1 MRQGET
7 RACDREGVI
16 TREII
21 QSALAAVAEEMFATM
36 RKTAMSSV
44 IYEVLDFGV
53 AVTDADGHLA
63 SSGAGIPSFVGMLD
77 PAVKAVIAKHGAA
90 GFQDGDIFIT
100 NDPFGGGVSHL
111 NDVAL
116 VMPVFFAGA
125 VVAWT
130 ANKGHW
136 MDIGGMAPGGNS
148 PDAKELHQEGLVLPE
163 VRVFAGH
170 EPLPGIL
177 DIIAANSRLP
187 DQALGDFW
195 AGVSALRMGA
205 RCIVQL
211 CRRYGADSFLSAVRD
226 YLDLGERQV
235 RRAVRRLP
243 QGRFTATDLWDD
255 GRPLQVAI
263 EVAGDV
269 FTVDLRGNPPQDSG
283 SLNASY
289 QATVVSAQAMFK
301 SLVCP
306 QGVANAG
313 TFRPLRVV
321 CDPGS
326 LFAARRPAAV
336 GFYYENKI
344 RVSDLMWKALAPVL
358 PECPGVGHFCSVC
371 ATMIGF
377 TDAEG
382 RLQSFIEPEVGG
394 WGATTERDGQNAQFS
409 SSHGHT
415 YNCPVEVNEARNGV
429 HVECYALNPEPGG
442 AGCQRGGRG
451 IDLRYR
457 LMHTSGWVTAAY
469 ARSRTPPWALAG
481 GSPGTVNRLSIIRRS
496 GEVENRLSASALPIQ
511 KGDVVRIR
519 TGAGGGYG
527 EPKRRPQAKVLRDLR
542 DGYISA
548 QEALDIYGADR
559 DAVQATVR
567 RYHSSLATR
576 TERWI

>member
-1 MRQGET
+1 
-7 RACDREGVI
+7 
-16 TREII
+16 
-21 QSALAAVAEEMFATM
+21 M

-53 AVTDADGHLA
+53 AVTDADGQLA

-116 VMPVFFAGA
+116 VMPVFFNGEI
-125 VVAWT
+125 VAWT

-136 MDIGGMAPGGNS
+136 MDLGGMAPGGNS
-148 PDAKELHQEGLVLPE
+148 PRAEELYQEGLLFPE
-163 VRVFAGH
+163 IRVFEGH
-170 EPLPGIL
+170 RPLPSVL

-205 RCIVQL
+205 RRIVQI
-211 CRRYGADSFLSAVRD
+211 CSRYGADSFLSAVRD

-243 QGRFTATDLWDD
+243 QGRFAATDSLDD
-255 GRPLQVAI
+255 GRPLQIAV
-263 EVAGDV
+263 EVDGGA
-269 FTVDLRGNPPQDSG
+269 FTVDLRGNPPQDPG
-283 SLNASY
+283 PFNASY
-289 QATVVSAQAMFK
+289 QATLVSAQAMFK

-306 QGVANAG
+306 EGVANAG
-313 TFRPLRVV
+313 TFRPLTLV

-326 LFAARRPAAV
+326 LFAAQRPAAV

-358 PECPGVGHFCSVC
+358 PEFPGVGHFCSVC

-377 TDAEG
+377 TDAEEG
-382 RLQSFIEPEVGG
+382 LCSFIEPEVGG
-394 WGATTERDGQNAQFS
+394 WGATAERDGQNAQFS

-429 HVECYALNPEPGG
+429 HVECYALNPESGG
-442 AGCQRGGRG
+442 AGRHRGGKG
-451 IDLRYR
+451 IELRYR
-457 LMHTSGWVTAAY
+457 LTHPSGWVTAAY
-469 ARSRTPPWALAG
+469 ARSQVPPWALAG
-481 GSPGTVNRLSIIRRS
+481 GQAGTVNRLSIIRRS
-496 GEVENRLSASALPIQ
+496 GEVENCLSASALPLDR
-511 KGDVVRIR
+511 GDVVRIR

-527 EPKRRPQAKVLRDLR
+527 DPKRRPQAEVLRDVR

-548 QEALDIYGADR
+548 EEALNTYGADL
-559 DAVQATVR
+559 DAVRATVN
-567 RYHSSLATR
+567 RYHSSAQA
-576 TERWI
+576 E

>member
-1 MRQGET
+1 MGQGEA
-7 RACDREGVI
+7 RVAGQEEVI

-53 AVTDADGHLA
+53 AVTDADGQLA

-77 PAVKAVIAKHGAA
+77 PAVKAVLAKHGAA

-116 VMPVFFAGA
+116 VMPVFFDGA

-136 MDIGGMAPGGNS
+136 MDVGGMAPGGNS
-148 PDAKELHQEGLVLPE
+148 PDAEELYQEGLVLPE
-163 VRVFAGH
+163 IRVFARH
-170 EPLPGIL
+170 RPVPGIL

-205 RCIVQL
+205 HRIIQL
-211 CRRYGADSFLSAVRD
+211 CRRYGPDTFLSAVRD

-235 RRAVRRLP
+235 RRAVKHLP
-243 QGRFTATDLWDD
+243 PGRFAATDSLDD
-255 GRPLQVAI
+255 GRALQVAI
-263 EVAGDV
+263 EIDGDV
-269 FTVDLRGNPPQDSG
+269 FTVDLRGNPSQDSG
-283 SLNASY
+283 PLNASY

-326 LFAARRPAAV
+326 MFAAQRPAAV
-336 GFYYENKI
+336 GFYYDNKI

-358 PECPGVGHFCSVC
+358 PECPGAGHFCSVC

-377 TDAEG
+377 TDAES
-382 RLQSFIEPEVGG
+382 RLRSFIEPEVGG
-394 WGATTERDGQNAQFS
+394 WGATAERDGQNAQFS

-429 HVECYALNPEPGG
+429 HVECYALNAEPGG
-442 AGCQRGGRG
+442 AGRLRGGRG

-457 LMHTSGWVTAAY
+457 LTHASGWVTAAY
-469 ARSRTPPWALAG
+469 ARSTVPPWALAG
-481 GSPGTVNRLSIIRRS
+481 GSPGTVNRLSIIRCS
-496 GEVENRLSASALPIQ
+496 GDVENRLSAAALPLER
-511 KGDVVRIR
+511 GDAVRIR
-519 TGAGGGYG
+519 TGAGAGYG
-527 EPKRRPQAKVLRDLR
+527 NPKRRRQAAVLRDVR

-548 QEALDIYGADR
+548 QEALDTYGADR
-559 DAVQATVR
+559 DAVQATVK
-567 RYHSSLATR
+567 RYHPSSSAQAERR
-576 TERWI
+576 T

>member
-1 MRQGET
+1 MRQGEA
-7 RACDREGVI
+7 RVSGPEEVI
-16 TREII
+16 TKEII

-53 AVTDADGHLA
+53 AVTDADGQLA

-77 PAVKAVIAKHGAA
+77 PAVKAVIAKHGTE
-90 GFQDGDIFIT
+90 GFEDGDIFIT

-116 VMPVFFAGA
+116 VMPVFFDGT

-136 MDIGGMAPGGNS
+136 MDLGGMAPGGNS
-148 PDAKELHQEGLVLPE
+148 PDAEELHQEGLVFPE
-163 VRVFAGH
+163 IRVFAGH
-170 EPLPGIL
+170 EPLAGVL

-187 DQALGDFW
+187 EQALGDFW

-205 RCIVQL
+205 RRIVQL
-211 CRRYGADSFLSAVRD
+211 CRRYGADSFLSAVQD

-243 QGRFTATDLWDD
+243 QGRYTATDSLDD

-263 EVAGDV
+263 EVDGGA
-269 FTVDLRGNPPQDSG
+269 FTVDLRGNPVQDSG
-283 SLNASY
+283 PLNASY
-289 QATVVSAQAMFK
+289 QATLVTAQAMFK

-326 LFAARRPAAV
+326 LFAAERPAAV

-382 RLQSFIEPEVGG
+382 RLHSFIEPEVGG
-394 WGATTERDGQNAQFS
+394 WGATAERDGQNAQFS

-429 HVECYALNPEPGG
+429 QVERYALNSEIGG
-442 AGCQRGGRG
+442 AGRLRGGKG

-457 LMHTSGWVTAAY
+457 LMHASGWVTAAY
-469 ARSRTPPWALAG
+469 ARSQVPPWALAG
-481 GSPGTVNRLSIIRRS
+481 GRVGSVNRLSIIRR
-496 GEVENRLSASALPIQ
+496 GGKVENCLNASALPLAR
-511 KGDVVRIR
+511 GDVVRIQ
-519 TGAGGGYG
+519 TGTGGGYG
-527 EPKRRPQAKVLRDLR
+527 DPRRRRQAAVLRDLR
-542 DGYISA
+542 DGYINA
-548 QEALDIYGADR
+548 QEALDTYGADP
-559 DAVQATVR
+559 DAVQAALN
-567 RYHSSLATR
+567 RYRSSHSAPA
-576 TERWI
+576 

>member
-1 MRQGET
+1 MRQGEART
-7 RACDREGVI
+7 PGPEEVI

-21 QSALAAVAEEMFATM
+21 QSALGAVAEEMFATM

-53 AVTDADGHLA
+53 AVTDADGQLA

-90 GFQDGDIFIT
+90 GFRDGDIFIT
-100 NDPFGGGVSHL
+100 NDPFSGGVSHL

-116 VMPVFFAGA
+116 VTPVFFDGA

-148 PDAKELHQEGLVLPE
+148 PQAEELYQEGLLFPE
-163 VRVFAGH
+163 IRVFEAGD
-170 EPLPGIL
+170 PVPGML

-187 DQALGDFW
+187 EQALGDFW

-205 RCIVQL
+205 RRIVQL
-211 CRRYGADSFLSAVRD
+211 CRRYGAESFLSAVRD
-226 YLDLGERQV
+226 CLDLGERQV
-235 RRAVRRLP
+235 RRAVQRLP
-243 QGRFTATDLWDD
+243 QGRFTAADALDD

-263 EVAGDV
+263 EVDDGT
-269 FTVDLRGNPPQDSG
+269 FTVDLRGNPPQDAG
-283 SLNASY
+283 PLNASY
-289 QATVVSAQAMFK
+289 QATLVSAQAMFK

-306 QGVANAG
+306 QGAANAG

-321 CDPGS
+321 CEPGS

-344 RVSDLMWKALAPVL
+344 RVSDLMWKALAPAL

-377 TDAEG
+377 TDAGG
-382 RLQSFIEPEVGG
+382 RLRSFIEPEVGG
-394 WGATTERDGQNAQFS
+394 WGATAERDGQNAQFS

-442 AGCQRGGRG
+442 AGCRRGGKG
-451 IDLRYR
+451 IELRYR
-457 LMHTSGWVTAAY
+457 LTQGGGWVTAAY
-469 ARSRTPPWALAG
+469 ARSRVPPWPLASG
-481 GSPGTVNRLSIIRRS
+481 QVGTINRLSIIRGS
-496 GEVENRLSASALPIQ
+496 GKAEDHLKASALPLEC
-511 KGDVVRIR
+511 GDVVRIR
-519 TGAGGGYG
+519 TGVGGGYG
-527 EPKRRPQAKVLRDLR
+527 DPRQRPSADVLRDLR
-542 DGYISA
+542 DGYVSA
-548 QEALDIYGADR
+548 EEAIETYGADR
-559 DAVQATVR
+559 DAVQAAVD
-567 RYHSSLATR
+567 RYHASA
-576 TERWI
+576 

>member
-1 MRQGET
+1 
-7 RACDREGVI
+7 
-16 TREII
+16 
-21 QSALAAVAEEMFATM
+21 M

-53 AVTDADGHLA
+53 AVTDAHGQLA

-77 PAVKAVIAKHGAA
+77 PAVKAVIAKHGAT
-90 GFQDGDIFIT
+90 GFQVGDIFIT
-100 NDPFGGGVSHL
+100 NDPFSGGVSHL

-116 VMPVFFAGA
+116 VMPVFFDGTL
-125 VVAWT
+125 VAWT

-136 MDIGGMAPGGNS
+136 MDLGGMAPGGNS
-148 PDAKELHQEGLVLPE
+148 PVAEELHQEGLVFPE
-163 VRVFAGH
+163 IRVFAGG
-170 EPLPGIL
+170 EPLPGVL

-205 RCIVQL
+205 RRIVQL
-211 CRRYGADSFLSAVRD
+211 CCRYGADSFLSAVRD
-226 YLDLGERQV
+226 HLDLGERQV
-235 RRAVRRLP
+235 RRAIQRLP
-243 QGRFTATDLWDD
+243 QGRFAATDALDD

-263 EVAGDV
+263 EIEGDA
-269 FTVDLRGNPPQDSG
+269 FTVDLRGNPAQDPG
-283 SLNASY
+283 PLNASY
-289 QATVVSAQAMFK
+289 QATVVTAQAMFK

-313 TFRPLRVV
+313 TFRPLRVI

-326 LFAARRPAAV
+326 LFAAERPAAV

-344 RVSDLMWKALAPVL
+344 RVSDLMWKALAPAL

-382 RLQSFIEPEVGG
+382 QLRSFIEPEVGG

-415 YNCPVEVNEARNGV
+415 YNCPVEVNEARNGM
-429 HVECYALNPEPGG
+429 HVECYVLNPEPGG
-442 AGCQRGGRG
+442 AGRHRGGKG
-451 IDLRYR
+451 IELRYR
-457 LMHTSGWVTAAY
+457 LTHASGWVTAAY
-469 ARSRTPPWALAG
+469 ARSQVPPWALADG
-481 GSPGTVNRLSIIRRS
+481 QPGTVNRLSIIRRG
-496 GEVENRLSASALPIQ
+496 GEVEHCLSASALPLGR
-511 KGDVVRIR
+511 GDVVRIQ

-527 EPKRRPQAKVLRDLR
+527 DPKQRRQAEVLRDVR

-548 QEALDIYGADR
+548 VEALDTYGADP
-559 DAVQATVR
+559 DAVRATVNRYRSGAQTR
-567 RYHSSLATR
+567 R
-576 TERWI
+576 WN

>member
-1 MRQGET
+1 MQQGKPRTSGPEQ
-7 RACDREGVI
+7 VI
-16 TREII
+16 TKEII
-21 QSALAAVAEEMFATM
+21 QSTLAAVAEEMFATM

-53 AVTDADGHLA
+53 AVTDSDGQLA
-63 SSGAGIPSFVGMLD
+63 SSGAGIPSFVGMLE

-90 GFQDGDIFIT
+90 GFGEGDIFIT

-111 NDVAL
+111 NDVTLA
-116 VMPVFFAGA
+116 MPVFFEG
-125 VVAWT
+125 VIVAWT

-136 MDIGGMAPGGNS
+136 MDLGGMAPGGNS
-148 PDAKELHQEGLVLPE
+148 PSAEELHQEGLVFPE
-163 VRVFAGH
+163 IRVFAGH
-170 EPLPGIL
+170 EPLPGVL

-195 AGVSALRMGA
+195 AGVSAVRMGA
-205 RCIVQL
+205 RRIVHL
-211 CRRYGADSFLSAVRD
+211 CRRYGADSFLHAVRD

-235 RRAVRRLP
+235 RRAVQRLP
-243 QGRFTATDLWDD
+243 QGRFTATDFLDD

-263 EVAGDV
+263 EVGGDG
-269 FTVDLRGNPPQDSG
+269 FTVDLRGNPTQDTG
-283 SLNASY
+283 PLNASY
-289 QATVVSAQAMFK
+289 QATLVSAQAMFK

-306 QGVANAG
+306 SGVANAG
-313 TFRPLRVV
+313 AFRPLRVV

-326 LFAARRPAAV
+326 LFAAERPAAV
-336 GFYYENKI
+336 GLYYENKI

-377 TDAEG
+377 TDDEG
-382 RLQSFIEPEVGG
+382 TLRSFIEPAVGG
-394 WGATTERDGQNAQFS
+394 WGGTAERDGQNAQFS

-442 AGCQRGGRG
+442 GGRHRGGRG

-457 LMHTSGWVTAAY
+457 LTHASGWVTAAY
-469 ARSRTPPWALAG
+469 ARSKEPPWALAG
-481 GSPGTVNRLSIIRRS
+481 GCTGTVNRLSIIRRS
-496 GEVENRLSASALPIQ
+496 GEVENCMSASALPLE
-511 KGDVVRIR
+511 KGDVVRIQ

-527 EPKRRPQAKVLRDLR
+527 NPKRRRKAEVLRDLR

-548 QEALDIYGADR
+548 QEALDIYGAEP
-559 DAVQATVR
+559 DAVQATVN
-567 RYHSSLATR
+567 RYHPLA
-576 TERWI
+576 

>member
-1 MRQGET
+1 MKGEP
-7 RACDREGVI
+7 RAADPEAVI

-21 QSALAAVAEEMFATM
+21 QSALAAIAEEMFATM

-53 AVTDADGHLA
+53 AVTDADGQLA

-77 PAVKAVIAKHGAA
+77 PAVKAVLAKHGHA
-90 GFQDGDIFIT
+90 GFRDGDIFVT

-116 VMPVFFAGA
+116 VMPVFFDGA

-136 MDIGGMAPGGNS
+136 MDVGGMAPGGNS
-148 PDAKELHQEGLVLPE
+148 PDARELYQEGLVFPE

-170 EPLPGIL
+170 QPVPGIL

-205 RCIVQL
+205 RRIVQL
-211 CRRYGADSFLSAVRD
+211 CRRYGVDSFLSAVRD
-226 YLDLGERQV
+226 SLDLAERQV
-235 RRAVRRLP
+235 RRAVLRLP
-243 QGRFTATDLWDD
+243 QGRFAATDTLDD
-255 GRPLQVAI
+255 GRPLQVATYI
-263 EVAGDV
+263 DGDA

-283 SLNASY
+283 PLNASY

-306 QGVANAG
+306 RGVANAG
-313 TFRPLRVV
+313 TFRPLRVL

-326 LFAARRPAAV
+326 LFAAQRPAAV

-344 RVSDLMWKALAPVL
+344 RVSDLIWKALAPVL

-377 TDAEG
+377 SDDQG
-382 RLQSFIEPEVGG
+382 RLRSFIEPEVGG
-394 WGATTERDGQNAQFS
+394 WGATAERDGQNAQFS

-415 YNCPVEVNEARNGV
+415 YNCPVEVNEARNGM
-429 HVECYALNPEPGG
+429 HVERYALNPEPGG
-442 AGCQRGGRG
+442 AGRLRGGRG
-451 IDLRYR
+451 VDLRYR
-457 LMHTSGWVTAAY
+457 LTHASGWVTAAY
-469 ARSRTPPWALAG
+469 ARSTVPPWALAG
-481 GSPGTVNRLSIIRRS
+481 GCPGTVNRLSIIRRN
-496 GEVENRLSASALPIQ
+496 GEVEHCLRAGALPL
-511 KGDVVRIR
+511 KRGDVVRIQ
-519 TGAGGGYG
+519 TGAGAGFGN
-527 EPKRRPQAKVLRDLR
+527 PKRRARAAVLRDLR

-548 QEALDIYGADR
+548 QEALDTYGADR
-559 DAVQATVR
+559 DAVQTTVK
-567 RYHSSLATR
+567 RYHRSSSARPERR
-576 TERWI
+576 T

>member
-1 MRQGET
+1 
-7 RACDREGVI
+7 
-16 TREII
+16 
-21 QSALAAVAEEMFATM
+21 M

-53 AVTDADGHLA
+53 AVTDADGQLA

-77 PAVKAVIAKHGAA
+77 PAVKAVIAKHGGA

-116 VMPVFFAGA
+116 VMPVFFEGGI
-125 VVAWT
+125 VAWT

-148 PDAKELHQEGLVLPE
+148 PQAETVHQEGLLFPE
-163 VRVFAGH
+163 IRVFEGNR
-170 EPLPGIL
+170 PVPGVL

-187 DQALGDFW
+187 EQALGDFW

-205 RCIVQL
+205 RRIVQM
-211 CRRYGADSFLSAVRD
+211 CRRYGAECFLPAVRD

-235 RRAVRRLP
+235 RRALRELP
-243 QGRFTATDLWDD
+243 RGRFAATDALDD

-263 EVAGDV
+263 DIDGDA
-269 FTVDLRGNPPQDSG
+269 FTVDLRGNPPQDAG
-283 SLNASY
+283 PLNASY

-313 TFRPLRVV
+313 AFRPLRVL
-321 CDPGS
+321 CDSGS
-326 LFAARRPAAV
+326 VFAAQRPAAV

-377 TDAEG
+377 TDADG
-382 RLQSFIEPEVGG
+382 RLRSFIEPEVGG
-394 WGATTERDGQNAQFS
+394 WGATAERDGQNAQFS

-415 YNCPVEVNEARNGV
+415 YNCPVEVNEARNGI

-442 AGCQRGGRG
+442 AGCHRGGRG
-451 IDLRYR
+451 VDLRYR
-457 LMHTSGWVTAAY
+457 LLHDAGWVTAAY
-469 ARSRTPPWALAG
+469 ARSRIPPWALAG
-481 GSPGTVNRLSIIRRS
+481 GASGTVNRLSIIRRS
-496 GEVENRLSASALPIQ
+496 GEIEDFPSASALPLE

-519 TGAGGGYG
+519 TGCGGGYG
-527 EPKRRPQAKVLRDLR
+527 DPGKRQQAAVLRDVR
-542 DGYISA
+542 DGYVSA
-548 QEALDIYGADR
+548 REALDTYGADP
-559 DAVQATVR
+559 DAVQATVA
-567 RYHSSLATR
+567 RYRSSA
-576 TERWI
+576 

>member
-1 MRQGET
+1 MQRANARTGEPQ
-7 RACDREGVI
+7 EVI

-21 QSALAAVAEEMFATM
+21 QSALAALSEEMFATM

-53 AVTDADGHLA
+53 AVTDAEGQLA

-90 GFQDGDIFIT
+90 GIRDGDIFIT

-116 VMPVFFAGA
+116 VMPVFFDGEL
-125 VVAWT
+125 VAWT

-136 MDIGGMAPGGNS
+136 MDLGGMAPGGNS
-148 PDAKELHQEGLVLPE
+148 PEAEELYQEGLLFPE
-163 VRVFAGH
+163 VRVFEGH
-170 EPLPGIL
+170 APLPSVL

-187 DQALGDFW
+187 EQALGDFW

-205 RCIVQL
+205 RRIVQL
-211 CRRYGADSFLSAVRD
+211 CSRYGADTFLSAVRD

-235 RRAVRRLP
+235 RRALQLLP
-243 QGRFTATDLWDD
+243 QGRFAATDSLDD
-255 GRPLQVAI
+255 GRPLQVVV
-263 EVAGDV
+263 EVSDEA
-269 FTVDLRGNPPQDSG
+269 FPVDLRGNPPQDPG
-283 SLNASY
+283 PLNASY

-321 CDPGS
+321 CDQGG
-326 LFAARRPAAV
+326 LFAAERPAAV

-377 TDAEG
+377 TDADG
-382 RLQSFIEPEVGG
+382 RLRSFIEPEVGG
-394 WGATTERDGQNAQFS
+394 WGATAECDGQNAQFS

-429 HVECYALNPEPGG
+429 HVERYGLNPEPGG
-442 AGCQRGGRG
+442 AGCRRGGKG
-451 IDLRYR
+451 IELRYR
-457 LMHTSGWVTAAY
+457 LTEGAGWVTAAY
-469 ARSRTPPWALAG
+469 ARSGVPPWPLAG
-481 GSPGTVNRLSIIRRS
+481 GQAGTVNRLSIIRGS
-496 GEVENRLSASALPIQ
+496 GEAEDCMSASALPLEC
-511 KGDVVRIR
+511 GDVVRIR
-519 TGAGGGYG
+519 TGVGGGYG
-527 EPKRRPQAKVLRDLR
+527 DPRWRPSADVLRDLR
-542 DGYISA
+542 DGYVSA
-548 QEALDIYGADR
+548 EEAIETYGADP
-559 DAVQATVR
+559 DAVQATVN
-567 RYHSSLATR
+567 RYHSST
-576 TERWI
+576 